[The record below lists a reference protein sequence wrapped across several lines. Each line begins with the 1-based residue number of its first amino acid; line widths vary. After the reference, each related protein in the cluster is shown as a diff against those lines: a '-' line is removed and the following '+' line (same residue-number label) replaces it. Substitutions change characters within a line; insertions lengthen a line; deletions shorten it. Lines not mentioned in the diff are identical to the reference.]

1 MPYPEFVDHFLPL
14 MFEVR
19 QEGQAPI
26 DLMDRFTNLSIQ
38 QDLRRSPWAA
48 AGAQREVFAW
58 LTWSP

>member
-26 DLMDRFTNLSIQ
+26 DLMDRFT
-38 QDLRRSPWAA
+38 
-48 AGAQREVFAW
+48 
-58 LTWSP
+58 